1 MIIAASI
8 AVGIGLALLMY
19 RLLFDDF
26 GEFIHAVDLV
36 ISQRGWPLPRQE
48 DIEDDGWTIGFRFY
62 LFMIVSVGGAFVAFH
77 LLEKHFQ

>member
-26 GEFIHAVDLV
+26 GELIHASGLV
-36 ISQRGWPLPRQE
+36 ISQRGWPLPPQE

-62 LFMIVSVGGAFVAFH
+62 LFLAVSVGGAFAAFFF
-77 LLEKHFQ
+77 LEKHFG

>member
-1 MIIAASI
+1 MIISASI
-8 AVGIGLALLMY
+8 AVWVILAWLMY

-26 GEFIHAVDLV
+26 GDFIHAVDLV

-48 DIEDDGWTIGFRFY
+48 DIEDEGWSIGFRFY
-62 LFMIVSVGGAFVAFH
+62 LFMTVSVGGAFVAFH